1 MFKQTTWIK
10 ALTQKEG
17 QRNGGITEQTE
28 EYLHVWLGLTTVGIA
43 LFSRASYLVAIF
55 VHTPTLASA
64 AMTLSWFE
72 VALVSTTGNISA
84 WRRAKKSRRK

>member
-17 QRNGGITEQTE
+17 QRNGGITEQT
-28 EYLHVWLGLTTVGIA
+28 VWLGLTTVGIA

-64 AMTLSWFE
+64 AVTLSWFE